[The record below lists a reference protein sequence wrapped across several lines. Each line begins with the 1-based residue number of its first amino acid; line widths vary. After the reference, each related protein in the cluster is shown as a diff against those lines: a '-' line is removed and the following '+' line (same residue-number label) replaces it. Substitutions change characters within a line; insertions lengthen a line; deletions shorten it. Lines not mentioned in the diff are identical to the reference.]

1 MIFCYIVHFV
11 VRRLLC
17 SNAATDISDVGIIFC
32 SVERKYGLEK
42 LSTSAKVSSKNISL
56 LCCWKPFIA
65 ALPRMFKICLL
76 VLLTLSFLQARC
88 PSLMLL
94 VGRQEGHPACK
105 KTEWWGAWVVIC
117 LERSADLHMTQLM
130 PLPLTVSCFSKIHI
144 GFTFLVPAH
153 PGSPGK
159 RAVKWVCVSVCISD
173 TIGWAIRRASYLSKI
188 VLLSQTCHYWL
199 RWGFTS
205 LSTSN
210 RSLWRSSTQPVSWL
224 GTNFHLPH
232 LHLVSSLGITP
243 VEFC

>member
-1 MIFCYIVHFV
+1 MVHPYRLWCSIVTWFSAILLFIFV
-11 VRRLLC
+11 VQRLLC

-42 LSTSAKVSSKNISL
+42 LSTNAKVSSKNISL
-56 LCCWKPFIA
+56 LCCGKPFIA

-76 VLLTLSFLQARC
+76 VLLTLSFLQAGC

-117 LERSADLHMTQLM
+117 LERRADLHMTQLM
-130 PLPLTVSCFSKIHI
+130 PLPLTVSCFSKIQI

-173 TIGWAIRRASYLSKI
+173 TIGRAFRRSSYLSKI

-210 RSLWRSSTQPVSWL
+210 R
-224 GTNFHLPH
+224 
-232 LHLVSSLGITP
+232 
-243 VEFC
+243 